1 MGLLD
6 KAKDAA
12 KKGSEV
18 AKKGLEEAKDKGQ
31 ELTLRRKLNGLAEEL
46 GHVVFRQKEGESG
59 LDAEVDRLVSE
70 MRGVRAELEAM
81 ED

>member
-12 KKGSEV
+12 KKGGEV